1 MNLRRSMAL
10 LERRRNRAA
19 KLSAAVLQGMKLT
32 GAQIILE
39 CLLEQGVD
47 TVFGYP
53 GGAVLN
59 LYDAIYEYR
68 DRIRHVLTAHEQG
81 AAHAADGYAR
91 ATGKTGVC
99 IATSGPGATNLVTGI
114 ATAYMDSVPV
124 VAITGNVSVPTL
136 GLDSF
141 QEVDITGITMP
152 ITKYNFIVKDI
163 TKLAGTLR
171 RAFRIAETGRPGPV
185 LVDIPK
191 DITAAL
197 CEYEPQ
203 KIEKPDNYGG
213 EAADQD
219 YEQVAALLRAAS
231 RPVIYTGGGVI
242 SSGADEALRR
252 FVELVDAP
260 VSSSLM
266 GQGGF
271 DNTDPR
277 YLGMLGMHGTVAAS
291 KAVTACD
298 LLVGIGTRFSDRVI
312 GDTVSFAPHAKIVHI
327 DIDPAEINKNIK
339 VDNQLIGDV
348 RYVLDRLNGMLE
360 QQRHPDWMAQV
371 AAWKQEYP
379 LHIAE
384 DYGEE
389 VVTPQYVIETLNE
402 LTHGDAI
409 ITTEVG
415 QHQMWAAQYYD
426 FKFPRQFISSGGL
439 GTMGYGLGASLGA
452 QVGRPDKQVINIA
465 GDGSFH
471 MNCNELVTAYKHNIP
486 IVELLFNNSVLGM
499 VRQWQRLFY
508 GKRFSQTTLDR
519 GTDYVKLAEA
529 YHIPAYRITKKSEVR
544 EVLQKA
550 LTHDTPVLVECVID
564 RDINVLPM
572 VPAGAAIDKPILEIE
587 IDD

>member
-1 MNLRRSMAL
+1 
-10 LERRRNRAA
+10 
-19 KLSAAVLQGMKLT
+19 MKLT

-53 GGAVLN
+53 GGSVLN

-91 ATGKTGVC
+91 ATGNTGVC

-114 ATAYMDSVPV
+114 ATAHMDSIPI
-124 VAITGNVSVPTL
+124 VAITGNVPVSSL

-152 ITKYNFIVKDI
+152 ITKYNFIIKDI
-163 TKLAGTLR
+163 ADLADTIR
-171 RAFRIAETGRPGPV
+171 RAFEIANTGRPGPV

-191 DITAAL
+191 DITANTY
-197 CEYEPQ
+197 EYTRRE
-203 KIEKPDNYGG
+203 IVKPDNYSGL
-213 EAADQD
+213 AADAE
-219 YEQVAALLRAAS
+219 YEQVAELIRSAKKPFL
-231 RPVIYTGGGVI
+231 YTGGGII
-242 SSGADEALRR
+242 SSGADQAMKK
-252 FVELVDAP
+252 FAELVDAP

-277 YLGMLGMHGTVAAS
+277 YVGMLGMHGTVVSS
-291 KAVTACD
+291 KAVSECD
-298 LLVGIGTRFSDRVI
+298 LFIGIGTRFSDRVI
-312 GDTVSFAPHAKIVHI
+312 GDIVSFAPKAKIVHI
-327 DIDPAEINKNIK
+327 DIDPAEVNKNIK
-339 VDNQLIGDV
+339 VDYQLIGDV
-348 RYVLDRLNGMLE
+348 RYVLDHLNLMLE
-360 QQRHPDWMAQV
+360 QQSHSDWMDRIKE
-371 AAWKQEYP
+371 WKKEFP
-379 LHIAE
+379 LHVAE
-384 DYGEE
+384 EYGEL
-389 VVTPQYVIETLNE
+389 VTPQYVLETLDE
-402 LTHGDAI
+402 LTGGDAI

-426 FKFPRQFISSGGL
+426 FKAPRHFISSGGL

-452 QVGRPDKQVINIA
+452 QVGRPDKQVINVA

-486 IVELLFNNSVLGM
+486 IIELLFNNNVLGM

-519 GTDYVKLAEA
+519 NTDYMKLAEA
-529 YHIPAYRITKKSEVR
+529 YHIPAYRITKKEEVR
-544 EVLQKA
+544 DVLQKA
-550 LTHDTPVLVECVID
+550 LSHDTPVFVECVID
-564 RDINVLPM
+564 QDINVLPM
-572 VPAGAAIDKPILEIE
+572 VPAGAAIDKPILDIK
-587 IDD
+587 IDDE